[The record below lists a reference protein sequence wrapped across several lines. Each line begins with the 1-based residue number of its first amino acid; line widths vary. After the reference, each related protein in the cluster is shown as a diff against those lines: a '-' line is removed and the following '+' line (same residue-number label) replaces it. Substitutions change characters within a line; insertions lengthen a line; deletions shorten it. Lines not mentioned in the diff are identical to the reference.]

1 MATDSPHRPSPDQLL
16 AEVEREEVR
25 QRRGRLKV
33 FLGYAS
39 GVGKSFQMF
48 DEGRRRRERGEDVVV
63 VATQKHYSPEVER
76 LLAKHEVIPP
86 LVLDGKETIDVEA
99 VLRRQPQV
107 ALIDGLAHE
116 NPPGSPNAK
125 R

>member
-39 GVGKSFQMF
+39 GVGKSFQML
-48 DEGRRRRERGEDVVV
+48 DEGRRRHERGEDVVIC
-63 VATQKHYSPEVER
+63 ALQRSSPRKGKPVLKQLKIFSMWKMGGEKKINVPAVIER
-76 LLAKHEVIPP
+76 H
-86 LVLDGKETIDVEA
+86 
-99 VLRRQPQV
+99 PQV
-107 ALIDGLAHE
+107 ALIDG
-116 NPPGSPNAK
+116 
-125 R
+125 